1 MQSKLWSKGRMA
13 GIKGQRNPSKHRR
26 ENQWTKG
33 TAEVI
38 RESEVFAFKVS
49 KELYPRVKAE
59 IEERGISK
67 QAFVDDLLACYY
79 GEDEGDTEGDS
90 LENEGQRLELS
101 PVLRDAIE
109 TSIEIKQAAL
119 RAEKKSKRPNQGL
132 IEKWESQI
140 EELEKLLRD

>member
-1 MQSKLWSKGRMA
+1 MA
-13 GIKGQRNPSKHRR
+13 GRKGQKNPSKHKR

-38 RESEVFAFKVS
+38 REPEVFAFKVS

-67 QAFVDDLLACYY
+67 QQFVDGLLACYY
-79 GEDEGDTEGDS
+79 DDDEGEAIEGDFVQ
-90 LENEGQRLELS
+90 NEGQREVKSELS
-101 PVLRDAIE
+101 PLVRDAIA

-119 RAEKKSKRPNQGL
+119 RSEKKSKRPNQGL

-140 EELEKLLRD
+140 EELENLLRD